1 MDLSI
6 VLHNTPKGE
15 DEVKSRSNKLSFRKR
30 SVLILLDKLQTVDNV
45 LHKTV
50 FPKDEIVSDIQELIR
65 DGFVAISGADVSS
78 QSAVASGSE
87 ARFELDDE
95 IILSEAKFLLTDFAV
110 DSFGMQS
117 QTIANQI
124 RACKD
129 VRELRIC
136 LGGIFSI
143 TERQCP
149 DRLPV
154 LLGLVGEINET
165 A

>member
-6 VLHNTPKGE
+6 VLHNTQKGE
-15 DEVKSRSNKLSFRKR
+15 DEVKSRSNKLSLRKR
-30 SVLILLDKLQTVDNV
+30 SVLILLDKLQTVENV

-65 DGFVAISGADVSS
+65 DGFVAIGGAEVSS
-78 QSAVASGSE
+78 QSPAASGSDE
-87 ARFELDDE
+87 KFRLDDE
-95 IILSEAKFLLTDFAV
+95 IILSEAKFLLTDFSV

-149 DRLPV
+149 NRLPV
-154 LLGLVGEINET
+154 LLKLVDEINET

>member
-6 VLHNTPKGE
+6 FLHNTPKGE

-30 SVLILLDKLQTVDNV
+30 SVLILLDKLQTVENV
-45 LHKTV
+45 LHKSV
-50 FPKDEIVSDIQELIR
+50 FPKEEIVSDIQELIR
-65 DGFVAISGADVSS
+65 DGFVAISGADT
-78 QSAVASGSE
+78 AVQAAEATGSHGKLN
-87 ARFELDDE
+87 LDDE
-95 IILSEAKFLLTDFAV
+95 IIVSEAKFLLTDFAV

-117 QTIANQI
+117 ETVTNQV

-129 VRELRIC
+129 VRELRLC
-136 LGGIFSI
+136 LGGIYSL
-143 TERQCP
+143 TEKQCP

-154 LLGLVGEINET
+154 LLRIVGEINET

>member
-30 SVLILLDKLQTVDNV
+30 SVLILLDKLQTVENV

-65 DGFVAISGADVSS
+65 DGFVAISGAEVSS

-149 DRLPV
+149 NRLPV
-154 LLGLVGEINET
+154 LLGLVNEINET

>member
-65 DGFVAISGADVSS
+65 DGFVAISGAEVSS
-78 QSAVASGSE
+78 QSAAALGSE

-154 LLGLVGEINET
+154 LLGLVNEINET

>member
-6 VLHNTPKGE
+6 VLRNTPKGE

-30 SVLILLDKLQTVDNV
+30 SVLILLDKLQTVENV

-65 DGFVAISGADVSS
+65 DGFVAISGAEVSS
-78 QSAVASGSE
+78 QSAVTSGSE

-149 DRLPV
+149 NRLPV
-154 LLGLVGEINET
+154 LLGLVNEINET

>member
-1 MDLSI
+1 MDLS
-6 VLHNTPKGE
+6 VLLHNTPKGQ

-30 SVLILLDKLQTVDNV
+30 SVLILLDKLQTVEHV

-65 DGFVAISGADVSS
+65 DGFVAVSGADTTS
-78 QSAVASGSE
+78 QVLE
-87 ARFELDDE
+87 AAGLGDRLHLDDE
-95 IILSEAKFLLTDFAV
+95 IIVSEAKFLLTDFSV

-117 QTIANQI
+117 ETISNQV

-129 VRELRIC
+129 VRELRLC
-136 LGGIFSI
+136 LSGIYSL
-143 TERQCP
+143 TEKQCP
-149 DRLPV
+149 DRLRV
-154 LLGLVGEINET
+154 LLKIVLEINET